1 MTLSPLQ
8 KGSAT
13 MKTLRCRLPL
23 WLLLAWL
30 CAAHAEGAEA
40 GKATAPA
47 AATATATNDPVE
59 AAYQQLLEA
68 DDQAHEEID
77 QWILE
82 ADQFEKAGAGVLKA
96 NLEARIR
103 QRLDAVDKSYRNF
116 LDLHPKHA
124 RAHLAYGSF
133 RNDIR
138 DEDAAVEHWEKAR
151 ELEPS
156 NPAAWNNLAN
166 YYGHRSPVTNAFAY
180 YAKAIELDPK
190 EPVYVW
196 NFATTVFL
204 FRVDAMS
211 FYGIDEAAVFEK
223 ALALYRQAVALD
235 PTNFVLATD
244 YANSFYVTKPARY
257 EDGIVAWNQAL
268 KVAAD
273 DAEREGVRIHL
284 ARCHLGLKRFD
295 EAAAQ
300 LALVTNEAYAPLKK
314 RLAERI
320 VQERAA
326 QSAGTNAPP
335 TAPSETKP

>member
-1 MTLSPLQ
+1 MN
-8 KGSAT
+8 AF
-13 MKTLRCRLPL
+13 RCRLTLCLAVACL
-23 WLLLAWL
+23 WTGHTFGADSGPGTNTT
-30 CAAHAEGAEA
+30 AASV
-40 GKATAPA
+40 
-47 AATATATNDPVE
+47 TATNDPVE
-59 AAYQQLLEA
+59 AAYQKILET
-68 DDQAHEEID
+68 DDLAHEEID

-82 ADQFEKAGAGVLKA
+82 SDQFEKAGAGVPKA
-96 NLEARIR
+96 NLKARIE
-103 QRLDAVDKSYRNF
+103 QRLDTVDKAYKDF
-116 LDLHPKHA
+116 LELHPKHA

-138 DEDAAVEHWEKAR
+138 DEDTAVEHWEKAR
-151 ELEPS
+151 ELDPS

-211 FYGIDEAAVFEK
+211 YFGIDEPAVFEK
-223 ALALYRQAVALD
+223 ALALYRQAVTLD

-257 EDGIVAWNQAL
+257 EDGITAWNQAL
-268 KVAAD
+268 KIAAD
-273 DAEREGVRIHL
+273 DPEREGVRIHL

-300 LALVTNEAYAPLKK
+300 LALVTNEAYAALKK
-314 RLAERI
+314 RLGERI
-320 VQERAA
+320 VEERAA
-326 QSAGTNAPP
+326 ASGGTNAPP
-335 TAPSETKP
+335 AATVSPAKQP